1 MGAEL
6 AGVDVRVEASARPP
20 ERAAG
25 DGCGVLLVAA
35 TSSGCLLGSSGVGAR
50 LQERLGLGSNLRR
63 AAPWLQT
70 IWRMK
75 WRPVLL

>member
-25 DGCGVLLVAA
+25 DGCGVLLVAS

-50 LQERLGLGSNLRR
+50 LQQRLD
-63 AAPWLQT
+63 
-70 IWRMK
+70 
-75 WRPVLL
+75 